1 MNTQLHNAYQTH
13 QRSDE
18 TFRETEAHA
27 LLSCAS
33 KLELARQEGSS
44 REAFSEA
51 LQHNQRL
58 WTVFQVCLCDPENE
72 LPKDIKVLLLNL
84 SNYVDKVTFRA
95 LAEGNRTLLR
105 SLININRTLA
115 AGLSKNPAQDQTKSK
130 AESFAPSAS
139 TPEQSPSGGLIT
151 SA

>member
-13 QRSDE
+13 QRGDE
-18 TFRETEAHA
+18 TVRETEAHA

-44 REAFSEA
+44 REAFTEA

-58 WTVFQVCLCDPENE
+58 WSIFQVCLCDPENE
-72 LPKDIKVLLLNL
+72 LPKDLKVLLLNL

-115 AGLSKNPAQDQTKSK
+115 GGLSKNPTQQQSK
-130 AESFAPSAS
+130 PQSESVAPPPPTEAS
-139 TPEQSPSGGLIT
+139 GSLIT